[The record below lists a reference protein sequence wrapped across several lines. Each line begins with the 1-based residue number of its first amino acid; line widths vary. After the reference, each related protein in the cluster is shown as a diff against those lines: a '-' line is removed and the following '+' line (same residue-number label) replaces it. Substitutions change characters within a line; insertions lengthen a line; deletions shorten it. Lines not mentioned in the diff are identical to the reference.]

1 MDKQVHGGY
10 KYCKEMVRD
19 SAARLNAAD
28 SGVESVVG
36 GFPLGLGAQA
46 GPGRAELGLGALAGG
61 LGLNGLEIISS
72 LKLPP
77 TDEPT
82 VPVICF
88 PWAVSV
94 GI

>member
-1 MDKQVHGGY
+1 
-10 KYCKEMVRD
+10 MVRD
-19 SAARLNAAD
+19 SAACLNAAD

-36 GFPLGLGAQA
+36 GFSLGLGAWA
-46 GPGRAELGLGALAGG
+46 GPGCTGWQAWFECRLG
-61 LGLNGLEIISS
+61 IMSS
-72 LKLPP
+72 LKLLP